1 MGRRFFTIGWSSS
14 TADLRPLRPS
24 RAKRVPVLSLSFSVW
39 DVSELGVS
47 LDSAAGTVEG
57 AEGNVVRA
65 EGNAVCA
72 AVSVSVSVSLSSDES
87 RRLKRRRRT
96 EIARRRRGAVAAAD
110 ADSGARGGEA
120 EVGNVLSD
128 EEMLQLPGGTQGA
141 DHDSDI
147 PGAHNIGEW
156 QAAMRDSVDAM

>member
-1 MGRRFFTIGWSSS
+1 M
-14 TADLRPLRPS
+14 RPS

-57 AEGNVVRA
+57 AEGNVVRAEGNVVRA